1 MWFGCGTYNVAR
13 SLLRDWICDVATAET
28 LRGVLAVKPLMTR
41 TDRTV
46 DTVITWFLETGRRYE
61 PQTREPAL
69 STAPH
74 MVLYT
79 DEESLAGVSL
89 GDLRQETL
97 IMLDMTD
104 T

>member
-1 MWFGCGTYNVAR
+1 VLG
-13 SLLRDWICDVATAET
+13 SETANDQ
-28 LRGVLAVKPLMTR
+28 VL
-41 TDRTV
+41 
-46 DTVITWFLETGRRYE
+46 DTVITWFFETDRRYE

-69 STAPH
+69 SKASP

-97 IMLDMTD
+97 LMLDMTD